1 MTGPLPRHIE
11 TAVAM
16 GFAVDEV
23 IDWPSGYVAGEVEH
37 HDQWTW
43 SQPYLRYAELLATRS
58 VLGSV
63 VTAHVE
69 HWLRALSLIDDHASA
84 LIISSG
90 GSIEPVLVAV
100 MPDSAHESWGDAL
113 RHLEGA
119 TLTHDGTAFVD
130 IEFHRSQI

>member
-1 MTGPLPRHIE
+1 
-11 TAVAM
+11 
-16 GFAVDEV
+16 
-23 IDWPSGYVAGEVEH
+23 
-37 HDQWTW
+37 
-43 SQPYLRYAELLATRS
+43 
-58 VLGSV
+58 
-63 VTAHVE
+63 
-69 HWLRALSLIDDHASA
+69 